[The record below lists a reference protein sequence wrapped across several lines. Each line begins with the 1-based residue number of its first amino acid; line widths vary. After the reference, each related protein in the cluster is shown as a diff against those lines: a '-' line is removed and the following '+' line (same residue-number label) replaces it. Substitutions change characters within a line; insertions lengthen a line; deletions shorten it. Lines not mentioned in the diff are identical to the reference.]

1 MENVVLIGTPNSG
14 KTTLF
19 NWLTGRNQKVVNY
32 PGSTVDYS
40 RGSSL
45 DVYGDQFSVFDSPG
59 TYSLKP
65 KSPEEE
71 VTLRLLYDPQ
81 KKFEAAVA
89 VVDSTQ
95 LERQLPLV
103 QQLKEVGMPVVVAL
117 TMKDLHQLDNQEIPA
132 QKIEQEIG
140 VPVVAVDGLLGKG
153 VDELVKRLREVQSR
167 SDSLT
172 LTEWGVEKYNEVLKG
187 SRELASRMFG
197 SELSVRSQTDKLDS
211 VFLHPIF
218 GGIIFC
224 SVMVLLFSSIFWA
237 ATPFMDIVDEGF
249 SGLAEWTGSVLPA
262 NLLNDFISNGI
273 ISSMGAVLVFVP
285 QIFILFI
292 GITALEESGYLAR
305 AATIVDRPLSKVGM
319 TGRSF
324 VPLLSG
330 FACAVPAVMAARSV
344 KSPLARW
351 LTVFVIPFMTCSA
364 RLPVY
369 ALLISFLFLG
379 KSAFMAGMVLAML
392 YIGAIVLSLISSA
405 ILSKFVKTARTD
417 SFAMELPLYR
427 MPNPVSVLKQ
437 ALRKTK
443 SYVMKAGPIIFVFAV
458 IVWLGSTF
466 PNHQAEEPLRTQQSY
481 MAQVG
486 QALEPAFEPMGVDWK
501 VGVGMI
507 SAFAAREVF
516 VSTLATIMNITAEDE
531 DTIQESLIA
540 KMQNAERPNGDKMF
554 TIASIAG
561 LLVFFMIALQCM
573 STVGVV
579 IKEMGSW
586 TYGIGQLVAMNSLA
600 FLLAVVTFQTL
611 KLFGFDT

>member
-1 MENVVLIGTPNSG
+1 MGNVVLIGTPNSG

-40 RGSSL
+40 KGMSL
-45 DVYGDQFSVFDSPG
+45 DVYGSSFSVFDSPG

-71 VTLRLLYDPQ
+71 VTLRLLYDPEKSFQ
-81 KKFEAAVA
+81 AVVA

-103 QQLKEVGMPVVVAL
+103 QQLKEVGIPVVVAL
-117 TMKDLHQLDNQEIPA
+117 TMKDLHQLDKREVPA
-132 QKIEQEIG
+132 EKIEKELG

-153 VDELVKRLREVQSR
+153 MDELVLRLNQVKSP
-167 SDSLT
+167 
-172 LTEWGVEKYNEVLKG
+172 TEEMTVTDWGIEKYQDVLQG
-187 SRELASRMFG
+187 SRELVGRIFG
-197 SELSVRSQTDKLDS
+197 GDLSVREKTDKLDQF
-211 VFLHPIF
+211 FLSPVF
-218 GGIIFC
+218 GGFVFC
-224 SVMVLLFSSIFWA
+224 AIMIGLFSSIFWA
-237 ATPFMDIVDEGF
+237 ATPFMDMVDIGF
-249 SGLAEWTGSVLPA
+249 STFADLAGSVIVPGLF
-262 NLLNDFISNGI
+262 NDFISNGI
-273 ISSMGAVLVFVP
+273 LASLGAVLIFVP

-292 GITALEESGYLAR
+292 GISFLEDSGYLAR

-330 FACAVPAVMAARSV
+330 FACAVPAIMAARTV

-379 KSAFMAGMVLAML
+379 GNPFWSGLVLASL
-392 YIGAIVLSLISSA
+392 YIGAIALSLISSS
-405 ILSKFVKTARTD
+405 ILSKIVKTDRTD

-427 MPNPVSVLKQ
+427 LPKPVHVLKQ
-437 ALRKTK
+437 SLRRTK
-443 SYVMKAGPIIFVFAV
+443 AYVFKSGPIIFVFAV

-466 PNHQAEEPLRTQQSY
+466 PHYQAEEPFRTQESY
-481 MAQVG
+481 AAQMG
-486 QALEPAFEPMGVDWK
+486 KALEPMFEPMGVDWR

-516 VSTLATIMNITAEDE
+516 VSTLAVVMNITAEDE
-531 DTIQESLIA
+531 DTIQESLLTQMQEA
-540 KMQNAERPNGDKMF
+540 KRPDGEKMF
-554 TIASIAG
+554 SIASVAA

-586 TYGIGQLVAMNSLA
+586 TYGVGQLVAMNSLA
-600 FLLAVVTFQTL
+600 YFLAVATYQFL
-611 KLFGFDT
+611 RALGYDT